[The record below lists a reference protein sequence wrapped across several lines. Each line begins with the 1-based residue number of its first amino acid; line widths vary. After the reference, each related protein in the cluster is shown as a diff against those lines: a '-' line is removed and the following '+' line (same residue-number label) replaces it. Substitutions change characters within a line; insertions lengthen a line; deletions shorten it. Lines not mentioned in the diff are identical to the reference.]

1 MGAGSG
7 ISVAADS
14 VAGVD
19 STVIRT
25 TGNQT
30 KSGSMTFS
38 DSVTANG
45 TINVNAS
52 TGVKAADNKQFMLG
66 SGSDFRMFF
75 NGSNTYFDMYSGNL
89 YIRDSTTTR
98 FTFDDN
104 GNFFA
109 TGGGSQLSTGFSVS
123 RGIGSVQR
131 IQFTMDASGNNIRG
145 QGSAKK
151 LNFFNDNAG
160 YGHHFYTAYSTSSN
174 EMKERFKIDNNGG
187 CFVVKESGS
196 GSVDAQLSSTG
207 RIVRKSS
214 DRNLKEDIFDL
225 PNMTESIKALR
236 PRRFHWKDKV
246 EMGDHEE
253 LGFIAQEVQ
262 GSSPNCYLCSFS
274 W

>member
-1 MGAGSG
+1 MLLDVTLNVGAGSG

-14 VAGVD
+14 VAVD

-38 DSVTANG
+38 NSVTANG

-52 TGVKAADNKQFMLG
+52 TGIKAADNKQIMLG

-109 TGGGSQLSTGFSVS
+109 TGGGSQMNSGFSLLPVVLVVTRRS
-123 RGIGSVQR
+123 TLPSTSG
-131 IQFTMDASGNNIRG
+131 GNNIQAAG
-145 QGSAKK
+145 DNKDMK
-151 LNFFNDNAG
+151 YFNLSSGRD
-160 YGHHFYTAYSTSSN
+160 HRFYTAYSTSS
-174 EMKERFKIDNNGG
+174 
-187 CFVVKESGS
+187 
-196 GSVDAQLSSTG
+196 
-207 RIVRKSS
+207 
-214 DRNLKEDIFDL
+214 
-225 PNMTESIKALR
+225 TE
-236 PRRFHWKDKV
+236 
-246 EMGDHEE
+246 
-253 LGFIAQEVQ
+253 Q
-262 GSSPNCYLCSFS
+262 
-274 W
+274 